1 METLGNM
8 ETMEDS
14 NLKNDSFINASLE
27 EIVEHLASIS
37 ESLNKISAVFSGG
50 FTVQQLSQ
58 ECMSGYHSD
67 DVMDGCK
74 LCGCKCHDDLHWVAK
89 L

>member
-37 ESLNKISAVFSGG
+37 ESLDKISAVFSGG
-50 FTVQQLSQ
+50 FTVEQLSKDCV
-58 ECMSGYHSD
+58 EGNHSGD
-67 DVMDGCK
+67 
-74 LCGCKCHDDLHWVAK
+74 CKCHWVAR